1 MHQLIKRSL
10 GLLAVG
16 AALAFASMSPAAQAW
31 PTAPI
36 RLIVPYAS
44 GGTADQLSREVAAR
58 LQKELGAAVA
68 VENQPGAGST
78 MATAELAQGGPGADH
93 TVLMAS
99 SGHSIGPLLYENLGY
114 DPVDDFRFIRNIIEV
129 PNVMTV
135 PANSPYDSVAAFIAA
150 AKQKP
155 MTFSSSGG
163 GSSIHM
169 SALLFMAKTGT
180 RMTHV
185 PLASSAEVRSSLLGG
200 DVDVAFDNLP
210 AVLEP
215 IGSGQ
220 LKALAVTSSKP
231 SPYLPGVGTLA
242 ELGADYG
249 LTDFAITAWF
259 GLIADDSMPPEA
271 VARLQTAMDKIMAD
285 ASFRAFVVKM
295 GAEPAEQAGAAF
307 RDYVGEDV
315 RRWRRVASQAHL
327 AD

>member
-1 MHQLIKRSL
+1 MHQLIKQSL

-16 AALAFASMSPAAQAW
+16 ATLAFASALLAAQAW

-36 RLIVPYAS
+36 RLIVPYGS
-44 GGTADQLSREVAAR
+44 GGTADMLSREVAAR

-78 MATAELAQGGPGADH
+78 MATAELARGGPGADH
-93 TVLMAS
+93 TILMAS
-99 SGHSIGPLLYENLGY
+99 SGHSIGPLLYTNLGY
-114 DPVDDFRFIRNIIEV
+114 DPVEDFRFIRNIIEI

-135 PANSPYDSVAAFIAA
+135 PASSPYDSVAAFIEA
-150 AKQKP
+150 AKKKP
-155 MTFSSSGG
+155 MSFSSSGV

-169 SALLFMAKTGT
+169 SALLFMAMTGT

-185 PLASSAEVRSSLLGG
+185 PLASSAEVRSSLLSG

-210 AVLEP
+210 AVLAP
-215 IGSGQ
+215 VRSGK

-242 ELGADYG
+242 ALGSEYG
-249 LTDFAITAWF
+249 LADFVVTAWF
-259 GLIADDSMPPEA
+259 GLIADDAMPPEA
-271 VARLQTAMDKIMAD
+271 VARLQAAMDKIMAD
-285 ASFRAFVVKM
+285 KSFRAFVVKM

-327 AD
+327 VD